1 MTMSESTEE
10 IFETVRKSREEGLWI
25 RIEIED
31 GRVVETR
38 VDDIDID
45 EPLAEETHREPPHG
59 EFRAVLLPKGV
70 MDVKGGTI
78 HAKEDYDGNWRPAEV
93 YWTTGVDERGNP
105 VEDDGGE
112 IASIEVFDPDE

>member
-1 MTMSESTEE
+1 MSDSPGE

-31 GRVVETR
+31 GRMVESR
-38 VDDIDID
+38 VDDIVSD

-59 EFRAVLLPKGV
+59 EFRAALLPKGV
-70 MDVKGGTI
+70 MYVQGGVIYT
-78 HAKEDYDGNWRPAEV
+78 KEDYNGNWRPVEV

-112 IASIEVFDPDE
+112 IVSIEMFDPDE

>member
-1 MTMSESTEE
+1 MSDSPEE
-10 IFETVRKSREEGLWI
+10 IFETVRKSFEEGLWL

-38 VDDIDID
+38 VADIDAD

-59 EFRAVLLPKGV
+59 EFRAHLLPKGV
-70 MDVKGGTI
+70 MHVQGGTI
-78 HAKEDYDGNWRPAEV
+78 YAKEDYNGNWRPVEV
-93 YWTTGVDERGNP
+93 YWTTGVDEHGSP

-112 IASIEVFDPDE
+112 IASIEMFDGDE

>member
-1 MTMSESTEE
+1 MSDSSEE
-10 IFETVRKSREEGLWI
+10 IFETVRKSREEGSWL

-38 VDDIDID
+38 VDDIDAD

-70 MDVKGGTI
+70 MYVQGGRI
-78 HAKEDYDGNWRPAEV
+78 HAKEDYNGNWRPVEV

-112 IASIEVFDPDE
+112 IASIEMFDPDE